1 MDITPDGKAVV
12 TVGCVDSDA
21 DLDPSFFSPAEVIV
35 WDLSGPADE
44 DAPVIARGII
54 PPGDA
59 QTCARFHPTRGARE
73 ILTSGASRVFFW
85 TQQQEIVDASE
96 GGGKANT
103 TVDTPNTT
111 PSDGASYSGVKT
123 RTLVGYAPA
132 LDAADF
138 KQSVGAF
145 TTSAWASLGDG
156 TAGSG
161 RCVTGTE
168 DGDLVMWDAP
178 ERSRVARAD
187 EEADEESSDVSEE
200 GGRVPS
206 EGGALSEGGG
216 ALSIRRRA
224 IKIVRVNASGSA
236 VTHVSATGGSVAGA
250 GGARRVCAGGADGH
264 VRFYDQKLRLVAWF
278 DGLDAG
284 AVAAV
289 SFAPQRGLAVRAF
302 HAAPREGLTAGDDD
316 DANGDGLVPEEPPGG
331 YASEDEEM
339 FMGDF
344 DAPDFVVSTTRGEV
358 FSIRA
363 AAFEEEGPSEA
374 VSGARR
380 LLRGPAGEVVALA
393 ANPRAPEVCVVGSTG
408 AVWTWDYER
417 RVVLAER
424 RDKKLKPWEMPTA
437 VAYRSDGRG
446 VLVGTAGGAL
456 LALDPG
462 TLAEAQAMRFGKEAV
477 TKIVVSDDPGC
488 TRAAL
493 ADVGGCVS
501 LFQLCGAFD
510 APAADGADPARAF
523 EFIGKHRSFPP
534 LSDGGGVRGVAFFSR
549 RDDGGEDGEEGDAA
563 KPPPGSGSSGSSLP
577 RPPALELCACG
588 GDGRLVRYD
597 VAGSTPE
604 GGVRVLGVADAAL
617 GGAAAGGDA
626 APTAMTFLPSDV
638 AERPTLLV
646 ADDAS
651 KLRAV
656 DCETLTSVSVV
667 AAPPYAGKIES
678 LSVFPKPPKAA
689 SEDARP
695 LRTRTLAF
703 ACGEIVLGV
712 ASLPMDGDPGGADG
726 VVAHPGAINAEATAT
741 SFDGAFV
748 FTVGAGRS
756 AREGAPAR
764 VINVWRVEAKEPKD
778 DDDAPLVPAANGAE
792 ASPRTGSRSK
802 LARFAS
808 TLAPGELRAA
818 EEAFMAAQIRAQ
830 GEASTAARAAGLDA
844 PAPAAELPAL
854 MRAMGYYP
862 TEREVAEM
870 RAELRA
876 EAERRARRDDDENG
890 GEKEGGEGGATVRF
904 DRFLAMYVNRKPAGV
919 GASFGAASDA
929 AAEAATLRA
938 FAALGVGEGDAIDRA
953 SLVAALASGGEPM
966 TREELDAAAAAILGP
981 GATAEDLIP
990 ETVDAAEFARGV
1002 LGVGGADEIEASA

>member
-12 TVGCVDSDA
+12 TVGCADSDA
-21 DLDPSFFSPAEVIV
+21 DHLDPSFPAEVIV

-85 TQQQEIVDASE
+85 TQRRDVVDASE
-96 GGGKANT
+96 GGGQANT
-103 TVDTPNTT
+103 TVDTSNTT
-111 PSDGASYSGVKT
+111 PSDGASYSGVNT
-123 RTLVGYAPA
+123 RTLAGYAPA

-145 TTSAWASLGDG
+145 TTSAWASPGDG

-178 ERSRVARAD
+178 ERSRGVARAD
-187 EEADEESSDVSEE
+187 EDADGEPSDASDE
-200 GGRVPS
+200 GGGRGPS

-216 ALSIRRRA
+216 ARSIRRRA

-302 HAAPREGLTAGDDD
+302 HAAPREGLAAGDDD
-316 DANGDGLVPEEPPGG
+316 DARGDGLVPEEPPRG

-344 DAPDFVVSTTRGEV
+344 DAPDFIVSTTRGEV

-534 LSDGGGVRGVAFFSR
+534 PSDGGGVRGVAFFSR

-667 AAPPYAGKIES
+667 AAPPYAGNIES
-678 LSVFPKPPKAA
+678 LSVFPKPPKA
-689 SEDARP
+689 SEDVRH
-695 LRTRTLAF
+695 RTRTLAF

-741 SFDGAFV
+741 SFDGAFA

-778 DDDAPLVPAANGAE
+778 DDDAPFVPAANGYSE
-792 ASPRTGSRSK
+792 ASRARRSSK

-818 EEAFMAAQIRAQ
+818 EEAFVAAQIRAQ

-929 AAEAATLRA
+929 AAEAATRRA

-1002 LGVGGADEIEASA
+1002 LGVGGTDEIEASA